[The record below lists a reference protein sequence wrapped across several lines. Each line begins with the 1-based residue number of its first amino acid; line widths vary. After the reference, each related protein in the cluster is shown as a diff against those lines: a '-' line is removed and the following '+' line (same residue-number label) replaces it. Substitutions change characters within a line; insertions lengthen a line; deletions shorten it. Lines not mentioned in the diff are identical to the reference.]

1 MRNAAL
7 WLDKKFGLEE
17 HTIAHYA
24 WVIVFIAGA
33 VQMVGAAIRMAFGVL
48 VDPLV
53 QTFGWSP
60 GSIGLAYALMSI
72 VAALASPVAGYA
84 GNRFGARRTMATG
97 TVLFFIG
104 MMWTSQT
111 KELWEL
117 YVAYGLVF
125 GISQALLL
133 VPVVPSVAAWFR
145 RHLGLGTGIMM
156 VSWSLGPALVVQ
168 LLAVL
173 FNTVG
178 WSQAFMFVGIVGTVT
193 LSFAL
198 LFFRNTPEDAGRIAY
213 GTRGYDKPLVTKGN
227 VFVST
232 QQEFQGYV
240 YKTNAF
246 WNLIN
251 IHFLGCAGHAV
262 ILVGIIPFAISQGL
276 GPLAAAGVLTTISI
290 TSVSTRFITPILSDR
305 FSSKTVMFVSFV
317 GQGIGVFLLFTADS
331 TLDFYLFAVLWAIP
345 YGGEGTSFPIANRRY
360 YGHSPMG
367 TTYGWQLLGAGL
379 GMALGGA
386 LPGMMFDIT
395 GGYMWAFGL
404 SAAFSLIGAV
414 SITLLETSNKQLI
427 PDWPELDDAVPGLAN
442 DPGTKNE
449 MKPVLNQTGSNPNSG
464 D

>member
-7 WLDKKFGLEE
+7 WLDRKFGLEE

-33 VQMVGAAIRMAFGVL
+33 VQMIGAAIRMAFGVL

-72 VAALASPVAGYA
+72 VAALASPIAGYS

-97 TVLFFIG
+97 TALFFIG

-111 KELWEL
+111 KEIWEL

-133 VPVVPSVAAWFR
+133 VPVVPAIATWFR

-178 WSQAFMFVGIVGTVT
+178 WSQAFMFVGVVGTAV
-193 LSFAL
+193 LAFAL

-213 GTRGYDKPLVTKGN
+213 GTRGYDKPLVTSGN
-227 VFVST
+227 IFVST
-232 QQEFQGYV
+232 QQEFQSFV

-262 ILVGIIPFAISQGL
+262 ILVGIIPYAISQGM
-276 GPLAAAGVLTTISI
+276 GQLAAAGVLTTISI
-290 TSVSTRFITPILSDR
+290 ISVSTRFVTPILSDR
-305 FSSKTVMFVSFV
+305 FSSKTVMFVSFF
-317 GQGIGVFLLFTADS
+317 GQGVGVFFLFTADS
-331 TLDFYLFAVLWAIP
+331 ALDFYLFAVLWAIP
-345 YGGEGTSFPIANRRY
+345 YGGEGTSFPILNRRY

-386 LPGMMFDIT
+386 LPGMIFDIT

-404 SAAFSLIGAV
+404 SAAFSLIGA
-414 SITLLETSNKQLI
+414 IAILLLEPANKQLI
-427 PDWPELDDAVPGLAN
+427 PDWPEMDTAVPGSA
-442 DPGTKNE
+442 KE
-449 MKPVLNQTGSNPNSG
+449 MKPVLNQTGTNPNSG

>member
-7 WLDKKFGLEE
+7 WLDRKFGFEE

-24 WVIVFIAGA
+24 WVIVAIAGV

-53 QTFGWSP
+53 AAFGWSP
-60 GSIGLAYALMSI
+60 GSIGLAYAIMSI
-72 VAALASPVAGYA
+72 VTALSSPIAGYL
-84 GNRFGARRTMATG
+84 GNRYGARRTMAAG

-111 KELWEL
+111 KEIWEL
-117 YVAYGLVF
+117 YVAYGIIF
-125 GISQALLL
+125 GVSQALLL
-133 VPVVPSVAAWFR
+133 VPVVPAVAAWFR

-178 WSQAFMFVGIVGTVT
+178 WSQAFMFVGIVGTAT
-193 LSFAL
+193 LL
-198 LFFRNTPEDAGRIAY
+198 IILFYFRNTPEEAGRVAY
-213 GTRGYDKPLVTKGN
+213 GTKPSDKPLITSGN
-227 VFVST
+227 IFVLR
-232 QQEFQGYV
+232 QHEFQRYV

-251 IHFLGCAGHAV
+251 IHFLGCVGHAV
-262 ILVGIIPFAISQGL
+262 ILVGIIPLGISKGL
-276 GPLAAAGVLTTISI
+276 GPLTAAGVLTTIAI
-290 TSVSTRFITPILSDR
+290 VSVVTRFATPVLSDR
-305 FSSKTVMFVSFV
+305 FGAKTVMFLSFL
-317 GQGIGVFLLFTADS
+317 GQGVGVFLLFTADS
-331 TLDFYLFAVLWAIP
+331 TLDFYIFAVLWAIP
-345 YGGEGTSFPIANRRY
+345 YGGEGTAFPVVNRQY

-367 TTYGWQLLGAGL
+367 STYGWQLLGAGL

-386 LPGMMFDIT
+386 LPLIVFDIT
-395 GGYMWAFGL
+395 GGYTWAIGL
-404 SAAFSLIGAV
+404 SAAFSLAGAA
-414 SITLLETSNKQLI
+414 SIVMLDPTRQQLI
-427 PDWPELDDAVPGLAN
+427 PDWPEIKKSPGVKANSPRPGAVQPESGLA
-442 DPGTKNE
+442 
-449 MKPVLNQTGSNPNSG
+449 G

>member
-1 MRNAAL
+1 MQNAAL
-7 WLDKKFGLEE
+7 WLDRRFGLKE
-17 HTIAHYA
+17 HSIAHYA
-24 WVIVFIAGA
+24 WVIVGIAGV

-53 QTFGWSP
+53 VAFGWSP

-72 VAALASPVAGYA
+72 VTALSSPVAGYL
-84 GNRFGARRTMATG
+84 GNRFGARRTMAAG
-97 TVLFFIG
+97 TMLFFIG

-111 KELWEL
+111 KEIWEL
-117 YVAYGLVF
+117 YVAYGMVF
-125 GISQALLL
+125 GVSQALLL
-133 VPVVPSVAAWFR
+133 VPVVPAVASWFR

-193 LSFAL
+193 LTIVL
-198 LFFRNTPEDAGRIAY
+198 LYFRNTPEEAGRVAY
-213 GTRGYDKPLVTKGN
+213 GTKSYDKPLVTSGN
-227 VFVST
+227 IFVST

-251 IHFLGCAGHAV
+251 IHFLGCVGHAV
-262 ILVGIIPFAISQGL
+262 ILVGIIPLGISKGL
-276 GPLAAAGVLTTISI
+276 GPLTAAGVLTTISI
-290 TSVSTRFITPILSDR
+290 VSVLTRFVTPVLSDR
-305 FSSKTVMFVSFV
+305 FSAKTVMFLSFL
-317 GQGIGVFLLFTADS
+317 GQGVGVFLLFTANS
-331 TLDFYLFAVLWAIP
+331 TLDFYIFAVVWAIP
-345 YGGEGTSFPIANRRY
+345 YGGEGTAFPVVNRQY

-367 TTYGWQLLGAGL
+367 STYGWQLLGAGL

-386 LPGMMFDIT
+386 LPGMVFDIT
-395 GGYMWAFGL
+395 GGYSWAIGL
-404 SAAFSLIGAV
+404 SAAFSLAGAV
-414 SITLLETSNKQLI
+414 AIVLLDSTRNQLI
-427 PDWPELDDAVPGLAN
+427 PDWPEIDTA
-442 DPGTKNE
+442 
-449 MKPVLNQTGSNPNSG
+449 TGATAATVRSPIVQPESSSTG

>member
-7 WLDKKFGLEE
+7 WFDKKLGLKE
-17 HTIAHYA
+17 HSIAHYA
-24 WVIVFIAGA
+24 WVIVGIAGV

-53 QTFGWSP
+53 TAFGWSP

-72 VAALASPVAGYA
+72 ITALSSPIAGYL
-84 GNRFGARRTMATG
+84 GNRYGARKTMAAG

-111 KELWEL
+111 KEIWEL
-117 YVAYGLVF
+117 YAAYGIVF
-125 GISQALLL
+125 GTSQALLL
-133 VPVVPSVAAWFR
+133 VPVVPAVAAWFR

-168 LLAVL
+168 ALAVL

-178 WSQAFMFVGIVGTVT
+178 WSQAFMIVGISGTAT
-193 LSFAL
+193 LAFIL
-198 LFFRNTPEDAGRIAY
+198 IFFKNTPEEAGRVAY
-213 GTRGYDKPLVTKGN
+213 GTRRNEKPLITSGN
-227 VFVST
+227 IFVST
-232 QQEFQGYV
+232 QREFQGYV

-251 IHFLGCAGHAV
+251 IHFLGCVGHAV
-262 ILVGIIPFAISQGL
+262 ILVGIIPLGISKGL
-276 GPLAAAGVLTTISI
+276 GPLTAAGVLTTISI
-290 TSVSTRFITPILSDR
+290 VSVITRFIAPVLSER
-305 FSSKTVMFVSFV
+305 LSAKTVMFIAFF
-317 GQGIGVFLLFTADS
+317 GQGVGVFLLLTANS
-331 TLDFYLFAVLWAIP
+331 TLDFYIFAIVWAIP
-345 YGGEGTSFPIANRRY
+345 YGGEGTAFPVVNRQY

-386 LPGMMFDIT
+386 LPGMVFDIT
-395 GGYMWAFGL
+395 GGYTWAIIL
-404 SAAFSLIGAV
+404 SAVFSLAGAI
-414 SITLLETSNKQLI
+414 SIVLLDQSKRQLI
-427 PDWPELDDAVPGLAN
+427 PDWPEMETGAVTVGASASPARI
-442 DPGTKNE
+442 T
-449 MKPVLNQTGSNPNSG
+449 TGSSPASG

>member
-1 MRNAAL
+1 MQNAAL
-7 WLDKKFGLEE
+7 WLDRRFGLKE
-17 HTIAHYA
+17 HSIAHYA
-24 WVIVFIAGA
+24 WVIVGIAGV

-53 QTFGWSP
+53 VAFGWSP

-72 VAALASPVAGYA
+72 VTALSSPVAGYL
-84 GNRFGARRTMATG
+84 GNRFGARRTMAAG
-97 TVLFFIG
+97 TMLFFIG

-111 KELWEL
+111 KEIWEL
-117 YVAYGLVF
+117 YVAYGMVF
-125 GISQALLL
+125 GVSQALLL
-133 VPVVPSVAAWFR
+133 VPVVPAVASWFR

-193 LSFAL
+193 LTIVL
-198 LFFRNTPEDAGRIAY
+198 LYFRNTPEEAGRVAY
-213 GTRGYDKPLVTKGN
+213 GTKSYDKPLVTSGN
-227 VFVST
+227 IFVST

-251 IHFLGCAGHAV
+251 IHFLGCVGHAV
-262 ILVGIIPFAISQGL
+262 ILVGIIPLGISKGL
-276 GPLAAAGVLTTISI
+276 GPLTAAGVLTTISI
-290 TSVSTRFITPILSDR
+290 VSVLTRFVTPVLSDR
-305 FSSKTVMFVSFV
+305 FSAKTVMFLSFL
-317 GQGIGVFLLFTADS
+317 GQGVGVFLLFTANS
-331 TLDFYLFAVLWAIP
+331 TLDFYIFAVVWAIP
-345 YGGEGTSFPIANRRY
+345 YGGEGTAFPVVNRQY

-367 TTYGWQLLGAGL
+367 STYGWQLLGAGL

-386 LPGMMFDIT
+386 LPGMVFDIT
-395 GGYMWAFGL
+395 GGYSWAIGL
-404 SAAFSLIGAV
+404 SAAFSLAGAV
-414 SITLLETSNKQLI
+414 AIVLLDSTRNQLI
-427 PDWPELDDAVPGLAN
+427 PDWSEIDTATGATAATVRSPIVQPESSS
-442 DPGTKNE
+442 
-449 MKPVLNQTGSNPNSG
+449 TG